1 MHHHIHS
8 IHYRTVEVVAL
19 FVLFGLGVCLVEIGL
34 LIAKMRESRK
44 KTFKGW

>member
-1 MHHHIHS
+1 VHHIHS

-19 FVLFGLGVCLVEIGL
+19 YVLFGLGVFLIEIGL
-34 LIAKMRESRK
+34 FIWKRRESRR